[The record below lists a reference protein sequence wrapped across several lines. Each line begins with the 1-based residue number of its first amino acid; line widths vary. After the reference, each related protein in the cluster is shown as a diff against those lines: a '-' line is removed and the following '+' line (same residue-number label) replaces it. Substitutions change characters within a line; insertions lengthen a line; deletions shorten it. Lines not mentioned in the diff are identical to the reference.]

1 MTHSATGH
9 TTQIFGLILGGW
21 AALLLACS
29 SSSGD
34 ESTQLIGSGGTS
46 AQGGSAQGGSAEGG
60 TAQAG
65 SAQAGAVSGGQDSGG
80 TSAGGAPGGNSAGGS
95 SGAAVGGEASGGA
108 SGAAGVVEASGDS
121 AGCGTDITIV
131 PGDVTLQTLMVDGV
145 EALYQSREF
154 YIRLPLTYDPQRA
167 YPLILLGHGCGGNG
181 QSVIPIHQESGED
194 AIVVGLSSVED
205 CFATSGGVASP
216 EFAFFDAV
224 LADMS
229 SRFCIDTG
237 KVFVAG
243 FSSGAWLS
251 NLLGCGRGDKIRG
264 IGTMA
269 GGLGDSIQGHCV
281 GHIAAMMMADTDD
294 TSNPIVAQD
303 DVTGIEEGSGA
314 AHTLTA
320 ERNGCSIDMTP
331 WDAEFPECQINSGCD
346 PAHPVVWC
354 VTSGKG
360 HSDQVPMSTVGLWRF
375 WSSLP

>member
-1 MTHSATGH
+1 M
-9 TTQIFGLILGGW
+9 
-21 AALLLACS
+21 
-29 SSSGD
+29 
-34 ESTQLIGSGGTS
+34 GSGGD
-46 AQGGSAQGGSAEGG
+46 GG
-60 TAQAG
+60 
-65 SAQAGAVSGGQDSGG
+65 
-80 TSAGGAPGGNSAGGS
+80 AGGAT
-95 SGAAVGGEASGGA
+95 
-108 SGAAGVVEASGDS
+108 GVVEASGDS

-131 PGDVTLQTLMVDGV
+131 PGDVTLQTLTVDGV
-145 EALYQSREF
+145 EALYQNREF

-181 QSVIPIHQESGED
+181 QAVIPIHQESGED

-229 SRFCIDTG
+229 ARFCIDTG

-251 NLLGCGRGDKIRG
+251 NLLGCGRGDKIRA

-281 GHIAAMMMADTDD
+281 GHIAAMMMADTGD
-294 TSNPIVAQD
+294 TANPIVAQD

-320 ERNGCSIDMTP
+320 ERNGCSAEMTP
-331 WDAEFPECQINSGCD
+331 WDPEFPECQINSGCD